1 MLLCSGGMPPVAAQQ
16 PAADGAR
23 FAPAAERAAQE
34 GDKVFKRIL
43 LNGAI
48 QRRIVANPPAEPP
61 AAAPAPKATTTAK
74 APPPAPRQDKAAGSP
89 AQAGTRPPTAAMAQP
104 VARPGDAATPV
115 AEPPAVVAE
124 PAQVNVATPVTAPPP
139 PAPPQVDEPLVVLH
153 EVEPDFPISI
163 VRRQKKGNLVM
174 RFVVQ
179 PDGTVA
185 QIEVVKTIN
194 PFLNP
199 SATHALSQ
207 WRFQPLSRAR
217 TATVEMAFDVAQQ
230 LSE

>member
-1 MLLCSGGMPPVAAQQ
+1 
-16 PAADGAR
+16 
-23 FAPAAERAAQE
+23 
-34 GDKVFKRIL
+34 
-43 LNGAI
+43 
-48 QRRIVANPPAEPP
+48 
-61 AAAPAPKATTTAK
+61 
-74 APPPAPRQDKAAGSP
+74 
-89 AQAGTRPPTAAMAQP
+89 MAQP
-104 VARPGDAATPV
+104 VVPTDDAATPV

-124 PAQVNVATPVTAPPP
+124 PTQVNVATPVTAPPP

-185 QIEVVKTIN
+185 QIEVVKTSN

>member
-74 APPPAPRQDKAAGSP
+74 PPPAPRHDKAAGSP
-89 AQAGTRPPTAAMAQP
+89 AQADTRPPAAAMAQP
-104 VARPGDAATPV
+104 VAPTDDAATPV

-185 QIEVVKTIN
+185 QIEVVKTSN